1 VGPAARAAVLQAGR
15 QERAAEQVARLRE
28 ALGRPLVTLPLLAT
42 ERWGRRAVE
51 RIADAMEGRV

>member
-15 QERAAEQVARLRE
+15 RERAEGQLDRLRE
-28 ALGRPLVTLPLLAT
+28 ALDRPVVTLPHLAT

-51 RIADAMEGRV
+51 RIADAMEGHL